1 MGCEMG
7 SGAVGCGAGARMER
21 RCYPLAMTTPQLI
34 TVSEAQQMAREMA
47 NSLIADMEAKVT
59 LLQEFAAAMQ
69 AELQLIRLGGLQF
82 PPAVPAV
89 PVTAKRMPKDVI
101 ADVISTQLSVFT
113 ESCKSYHV
121 REFREHCRPFL
132 PLGSADI
139 ERDHGNS
146 EKWKSRFVGAH
157 NQIALNRGFT
167 TDGNGNWTVPNGG
180 K

>member
-1 MGCEMG
+1 
-7 SGAVGCGAGARMER
+7 
-21 RCYPLAMTTPQLI
+21 MTHHP
-34 TVSEAQQMAREMA
+34 
-47 NSLIADMEAKVT
+47 LIANLEADVS
-59 LLQEFAAAMQ
+59 LLELLTANMKAQLHLLRLTGLQPPEPAAAT
-69 AELQLIRLGGLQF
+69 
-82 PPAVPAV
+82 PAV
-89 PVTAKRMPKDVI
+89 PVTAKRMPKHVI

-167 TDGNGNWTVPNGG
+167 TDGNGNWTVPSEAV
-180 K
+180 